1 MGDVGGVPVGSRPGH
16 SKRVTMKSTSVIG
29 SLGGLLLLGFA
40 EVAPAAISAIGTTD
54 QLDRARKY
62 QALVA
67 VPGHDDVQEW
77 TSSFDLGMSYASGNS
92 ETLLVTTSFTIDKE
106 FGLNNE
112 FFSNITYAYG
122 TDEGATTTEEA
133 LATASWRHLFRETL
147 YRGVRLDGRHDEL
160 ADIKYRIGISAL
172 IGHYF
177 VRDEMTQISLEGG
190 LGYTWEEQGG
200 VSESFFNLYLGERA
214 EHWVT
219 DYTRIFQSFAVF
231 EPVSD
236 FADFRLILE
245 LGLETF
251 LSQNLSFKVFMQD
264 KFENTPAPLREQND
278 IKVVSGI
285 SYKF

>member
-1 MGDVGGVPVGSRPGH
+1 M
-16 SKRVTMKSTSVIG
+16 I
-29 SLGGLLLLGFA
+29 LLGLA
-40 EVAPAAISAIGTTD
+40 GAAPAAVTAIGTTD

-62 QALVA
+62 QAMVA

-77 TSSFDLGMSYASGNS
+77 TSSFDLGVSYASGNS
-92 ETLLVTTSFTIDKE
+92 ETLLVTTSFTVDKE

-122 TDEGATTTEEA
+122 EDEGSTTTEEA
-133 LATASWRHLFRETL
+133 LATASWKHLFREQD
-147 YRGVRLDGRHDEL
+147 YRGLRLDGRHDEL

-172 IGHYF
+172 LGHYF
-177 VRDEMTQISLEGG
+177 VRNETTQISLEGG

-200 VSESFFNLYLGERA
+200 VSDSFFNLYLGERI

-219 DYTRIFQSFAVF
+219 DYTRIFQSIAAF
-231 EPVSD
+231 EPIPEFS
-236 FADFRLILE
+236 DFRLIGE

-251 LSQNLSFKVFMQD
+251 LSQNLSFKIFVQD
-264 KFENTPAPLREQND
+264 KYENSPAPRRVAND
-278 IKVVSGI
+278 IKIVSGI